1 MGTQQLL
8 MIVICVIVVAAAI
21 AVGIAMFN
29 QRDFNSNS
37 QAIMAEM
44 QVFTARVHEFWK
56 TPKSLGGAGMS
67 MSTTDIGALASYLG
81 FTNSGTKDDASYI
94 YVSDNAEYCLNRF
107 EDFVVDFEALG
118 YSSNNGQFP
127 HVNLTMS
134 LLTGTTEVEATKGK
148 TFNNGQGHGSHNGN
162 GTNDNNGHGNGNN
175 DNNGNRGGNG
185 NNDNNGHGG
194 GSGSGDDDDDDDD
207 DDEGQGGGNGNGHG
221 NGNGGGPG

>member
-1 MGTQQLL
+1 
-8 MIVICVIVVAAAI
+8 
-21 AVGIAMFN
+21 
-29 QRDFNSNS
+29 
-37 QAIMAEM
+37 MAEM

-162 GTNDNNGHGNGNN
+162 GTNDNNGNGMETERQRQWKRKWKWKWKGMGVMMTMMTMTK
-175 DNNGNRGGNG
+175 D
-185 NNDNNGHGG
+185 
-194 GSGSGDDDDDDDD
+194 
-207 DDEGQGGGNGNGHG
+207 GQGGNGNGHG